1 VYGQLYLELLIQQ
14 RHAEALKGARLR
26 RLVKQAKGQP
36 QRRLGLGRVGSAF
49 SGLLGVLRR

>member
-1 VYGQLYLELLIQQ
+1 VHGQLYLELLIQQ